1 MEDAGGENVE
11 EHLQEVDE
19 QYKASLPKL
28 MGEDQAHRDPR

>member
-11 EHLQEVDE
+11 EHLNEVDE
-19 QYKASLPKL
+19 EHKTSLPQR

>member
-11 EHLQEVDE
+11 EHLNAVDE
-19 QYKASLPKL
+19 QYKASLPER